1 MRADTDRNRRRLIA
15 SAAHLVARQGIG
27 VRMADIA
34 ERADVSAATAYRHFG
49 SVEEILAEFR
59 FGVGQ
64 RLLQYSRRQTTT
76 GVELL
81 EAVSLHWVEL
91 VVKHGDA
98 MVHTRSEIGYLQR
111 LRTGARYLTVQAD
124 ALRLPIAE
132 AARELGVVDP
142 GDQGMF
148 LWNILFDPR
157 EIFDLIATA
166 GMPQEIAGRRL
177 VSAFCGAVQ
186 AWDREPPAP

>member
-1 MRADTDRNRRRLIA
+1 
-15 SAAHLVARQGIG
+15 
-27 VRMADIA
+27 MAEIA

-49 SVEEILAEFR
+49 SVEDILAEFR

-64 RLLQYSRRQTTT
+64 RLLEFSSRQTVL
-76 GVELL
+76 GVALL
-81 EAVSLHWVEL
+81 ETVSLHWVAL

-111 LRTGARYLTVQAD
+111 LREGARYLTVQAD

-132 AARELGVVDP
+132 AARELGVPAP

-157 EIFDLIATA
+157 EIFDLITTV
-166 GMPQEIAGRRL
+166 GMSQEHVGRRL
-177 VSAFCGAVQ
+177 VSAFCGAMQ
-186 AWDREPPAP
+186 RWDHDTDEV